1 MLAKLARPIGD
12 WLDRRSRLLPAM
24 IARLGIDPEGGDM
37 TDAALAMR
45 EAGQSCALCRNAG
58 RCERWLGPREGQAEG
73 QAEDQCKDPYG
84 YRAFCPNAGLLD
96 HLPRR
101 R

>member
-12 WLDRRSRLLPAM
+12 WLDRRSRLLPSM

-58 RCERWLGPREGQAEG
+58 RCERWLGQG
-73 QAEDQCKDPYG
+73 EDQGNDPYG